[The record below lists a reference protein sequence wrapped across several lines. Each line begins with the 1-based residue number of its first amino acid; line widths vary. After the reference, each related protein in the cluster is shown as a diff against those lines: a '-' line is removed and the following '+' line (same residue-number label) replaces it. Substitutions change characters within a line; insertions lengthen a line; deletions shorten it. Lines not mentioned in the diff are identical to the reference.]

1 MWLDKRQ
8 TWALAEQCGGPA
20 LVDLIRFDTHTCYLG
35 ERGAAHPWGH
45 GCGTCP
51 ACALRARGY
60 QQYAAQYAAARASI

>member
-1 MWLDKRQ
+1 MSM
-8 TWALAEQCGGPA
+8 TAE
-20 LVDLIRFDTHTCYLG
+20 LLRDLIRFDTHTCYLG

-60 QQYAAQYAAARASI
+60 AQYAAGKLA